1 MRATRILWILCIL
14 LLMMFAIPYPT
25 QGQTPPP
32 QSPPIT
38 LDLAEPFY
46 EYFTTDPV
54 LATDRTSFTAIEN
67 LYLGLL
73 NLDPVT
79 GDLTPELAHAWDIS
93 ADGLT
98 YIFHLR
104 DDVWWVYWM
113 DGQITQWRVVTAGD
127 FVASIERGC
136 LPNRDADGK
145 NRYYGTIIAP
155 LIAGCDVLNAL
166 ADDAPIPPDT
176 VQVAAPDDFTLQ
188 ITLATPAAYFLSM
201 TALPILHPTPAD
213 TADLPEGVT
222 PTNGPYLAQALSS
235 NRRVF
240 VRNPHLPPDLW
251 YGGNIEVININDIQD
266 GGTIYALFIDNQLDE
281 TPVPQAEIWG
291 VTELPDIR
299 KVVRIPD
306 DAVFYFGFA
315 HDKPPFDNVHVRR
328 AFSAILDRQ
337 AFVEQIRAGRGVPM
351 AHFTPPEMA
360 YAPPREGIGIGFDPD
375 YAREQLA
382 LAGYPDC
389 KGFPNID
396 MVAYIGAGTWLEFWA
411 EAAEEYLGCDPALF
425 NTETLEFSVL
435 LEVVGP
441 ESTLEDRPHAWTLG
455 WGAEFPDAHNWVHD
469 VLHCTDSYASEQ
481 LNRPCSSTDDLIM
494 EAGTNPDPAERT
506 RLYAEIEEAF
516 FGQDGEMPIAPLFQ
530 RMTFV
535 MVQDWYTGSFETDS
549 VMGMRHWDAYSIDR
563 EAKLAAREG

>member
-1 MRATRILWILCIL
+1 MRATRIIWILSVL
-14 LLMMFAIPYPT
+14 LLMMFNAPYPS
-25 QGQTPPP
+25 QSQT
-32 QSPPIT
+32 PPIT
-38 LDLAEPFY
+38 LDLAEPFS

-54 LATDRTSFTAIEN
+54 LATDRTSFTVIEN

-79 GDLTPELAHAWDIS
+79 GDLTPELAESWDIS

-98 YIFHLR
+98 YTFHLR

-113 DGQITQWRVVTAGD
+113 DGQVEKWRVVTAGD
-127 FVASIERGC
+127 FVASMERGC
-136 LPNRDADGK
+136 LPNRDAEGK
-145 NRYYGTIIAP
+145 NGYFGTVIAP
-155 LIAGCDVLNAL
+155 IIAGCDILNAL
-166 ADDAPIPPDT
+166 ADDAPVPPDT
-176 VQVAAPDDFTLQ
+176 VQVAAPDDHTLIIELQ
-188 ITLATPAAYFLSM
+188 TPAAYFLSM
-201 TALPILHPTPAD
+201 TTLPILHPTPAD
-213 TADLPEGVT
+213 TTDLPEGVT

-235 NRRVF
+235 TRRVF

-266 GGTIYALFIDNQLDE
+266 GGTIYALYLDNQLDL
-281 TPVPQAEIWG
+281 TSVPQNEFGI
-291 VTELPDIR
+291 LPLEDR
-299 KVVRIPD
+299 WDEAVQLTD
-306 DAVFYFGFA
+306 NAVFYFGFA

-337 AFVEQIRAGRGVPM
+337 AFVEQIRGGRGVPM
-351 AHFTPPEMA
+351 SHFTPPEMA

-375 YAREQLA
+375 YAREQMA

-389 KGFPNID
+389 KGFPRID
-396 MVAYIGAGTWLEFWA
+396 MVAYIGAGTWPEFWA
-411 EAAEEYLGCDPALF
+411 AAAEEYLGCAPALF
-425 NTETLEFSVL
+425 NTEQLEFSLL

-441 ESTLEDRPHAWTLG
+441 DSTLEDRPHAWTLG
-455 WGAEFPDAHNWVHD
+455 WGPDYPDAHNWLHD
-469 VLHCTDSYASEQ
+469 VLYCNTTYAADD

-535 MVQDWYTGSFETDS
+535 MVQDWYTGPFETDS
-549 VMGMRHWDAYSIDR
+549 VMGMRHWDAYSIDM